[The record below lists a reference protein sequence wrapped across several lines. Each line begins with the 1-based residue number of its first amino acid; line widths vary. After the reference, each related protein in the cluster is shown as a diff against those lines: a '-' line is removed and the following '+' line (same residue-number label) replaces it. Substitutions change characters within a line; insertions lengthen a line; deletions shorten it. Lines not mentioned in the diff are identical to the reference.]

1 MSESWFDSLRF
12 SLCAV
17 LAASLFALAILSP
30 LAVRNEMIKQLCRE
44 KQLEL
49 IDLEAEN
56 NRRELFVRRIEKMPE
71 LLEQLSRQQEASSEN
86 EPTEQKI
93 DLPESLAIHP
103 DHMLTLPVSVS
114 SKQAEREKNRSHSQT
129 FQLQLAAKIATS
141 PTLQNRLLIA
151 SVFLLLLGIIPASWF
166 HWRFFRRKASLVIKR
181 LVCRYRKDDSH
192 SDFPPPHWNQPASNN
207 CRTGQAH
214 QTEKC

>member
-30 LAVRNEMIKQLCRE
+30 LAVRNEMIKQLCRK

-56 NRRELFVRRIEKMPE
+56 NRRELFARRLDKMPE
-71 LLEQLSRQQEASSEN
+71 LLDQLSRQQDTPN
-86 EPTEQKI
+86 EHEPAEQEI

-103 DHMLTLPVSVS
+103 DHMLTDPASPQKRKTL
-114 SKQAEREKNRSHSQT
+114 KERPDSRT
-129 FQLQLAAKIATS
+129 FQWQLTTKIAAS

-151 SVFLLLLGIIPASWF
+151 SVFLLLLGIIPARWF
-166 HWRFFRRKASLVIKR
+166 HWRFFRRKASLLAKR
-181 LVCRYRKDDSH
+181 LLFRYRKDDSH
-192 SDFPPPHWNQPASNN
+192 SDFPPPHWNQSAPNN
-207 CRTGQAH
+207 CRTE
-214 QTEKC
+214 QTKKF

>member
-56 NRRELFVRRIEKMPE
+56 NRRKLFARRIEKMPE
-71 LLEQLSRQQEASSEN
+71 LLEQFSRQQEPSNEN
-86 EPTEQKI
+86 EPVEQKI
-93 DLPESLAIHP
+93 DIPESLAIHP
-103 DHMLTLPVSVS
+103 DHMLTLAAP
-114 SKQAEREKNRSHSQT
+114 SKRGQSQNERLYSRT
-129 FQLQLAAKIATS
+129 FQLQLAAKIAAS

-151 SVFLLLLGIIPASWF
+151 SVFLLLLGIIPVRWF
-166 HWRFFRRKASLVIKR
+166 HWRFFRRKASLLAKR
-181 LVCRYRKDDSH
+181 LLFRYRKDDSH
-192 SDFPPPHWNQPASNN
+192 ADFPPPHWNQSAPDN
-207 CRTGQAH
+207 CRTGR
-214 QTEKC
+214 TEKF